1 MGCRRITECF
11 RWGRIGLAFALL
23 FLIGTNR
30 VLAQSDFGAGSE
42 SSATVRSYRIAGLR
56 VEGLRHTDKD
66 LLLMIAGLKEGQ
78 RFTWMGDEGA
88 KAVRNLWKQGLFGDV
103 QIKADSIVD
112 QSIYLCLYL
121 EEKPRLSKVVFNR
134 KVSKARAEE
143 ITESLKGFKGKILSE
158 EVQRN
163 IDRVVRKYYI
173 DKGYRQVS
181 TRMVMVPDSNQI
193 NASVLNITVNPGP
206 KVRVGELLIAG
217 NQIMTEAKI
226 ARIIKTARPKV
237 WWNPFRTGKWD
248 PEKFEEQK
256 EKLVKRYQAQGYRD
270 ARIVKDSVYTL
281 NPQRMG
287 LMVEVFEGKPYFIR
301 SLVFEGN
308 SVHPDSLLHSLL
320 GIKAGDL
327 YNKELLDSRLQ
338 MDPSGR
344 DISSLYMD
352 DGYLFFQVSGHENK
366 VEGDSVDL
374 VIRVVE
380 GAQATVRQVTVKGND
395 KTSDHVIMRELRT
408 RPGQKFSRSD
418 VMRTTRELSQ
428 LGYFDPEQLGVVP
441 TPNPQD
447 GTVDIEYKVA
457 ERSNDQV
464 ELSGGWGAGQV
475 VGSLGLVLNN
485 FSARKMFDPKAWSP
499 VPGGDGQRVSVRAQ
513 SNGRFFQ
520 SYNLSFTEPWLGGKK
535 PNSLTVSS
543 YVSIQVP
550 NGLPRSNPLRQS
562 ITIRGAS
569 LSFCQRLKKP
579 DDFFTVLHSLNF
591 QQFDLKN
598 SQNTAFLPDGI
609 SNNLFIKETI
619 SRQSVDQPIFPR
631 SGSNISL
638 TAQIA
643 PPYSLLG
650 RKVSTSS
657 SAKERYKWVE
667 YHKWRFDYQNYTK
680 LLGNLV
686 LMSRMQFGWLGNY
699 QAATGEVPFGRFYV
713 GGDGIM
719 GFALD
724 DRELIGLR
732 GYQNNSLTPRDLQ
745 SGQAVGATSFQKY
758 TMELRYPLSLNP
770 SATIYVTSFL
780 EGGNSFRK
788 VRDFEPFRNY
798 RSAGVGVRVFLPMFG
813 LLGVD
818 WGYGFDPV
826 PGAGEVHKGNVHISI
841 GQSF

>member
-1 MGCRRITECF
+1 MLAGFSKRTSAGRIGRLQQTGKKVWQNLGPGERVQRMMGYCRITECF
-11 RWGRIGLAFALL
+11 RWGRIGLAIALL
-23 FLIGTNR
+23 FFIGTNR
-30 VLAQSDFGAGSE
+30 ALAQSNFGTGSE

-88 KAVRNLWKQGLFGDV
+88 KAVRNLWNQGLFGDV

-112 QSIYLCLYL
+112 QNIYLCLYL
-121 EEKPRLSKVVFNR
+121 EEKPRLSKVIFNR

-143 ITESLKGFKGKILSE
+143 ISESLKGFKGKILSE

-193 NASVLNITVNPGP
+193 NASVLNVTVNPGP
-206 KVRVGELLIAG
+206 KVRVGELIITG
-217 NQIMTEAKI
+217 NQIMKESKVAQ
-226 ARIIKTARPKV
+226 IIKTARPKV

-256 EKLVKRYQAQGYRD
+256 EKLIKRYQAQGYRD
-270 ARIVKDSVYTL
+270 ARIIKDSVYTM

-287 LMVEVFEGKPYFIR
+287 LVVQVFEGKPYYIR

-352 DGYLFFQVSGHENK
+352 DGYLFFQVSGHENR
-366 VEGDSVDL
+366 VEEDSVDL

-380 GAQATVRQVTVKGND
+380 GAQATVRQVMVKGND

-485 FSARKMFDPKAWSP
+485 FSARKM
-499 VPGGDGQRVSVRAQ
+499 
-513 SNGRFFQ
+513 
-520 SYNLSFTEPWLGGKK
+520 
-535 PNSLTVSS
+535 
-543 YVSIQVP
+543 
-550 NGLPRSNPLRQS
+550 
-562 ITIRGAS
+562 
-569 LSFCQRLKKP
+569 
-579 DDFFTVLHSLNF
+579 
-591 QQFDLKN
+591 
-598 SQNTAFLPDGI
+598 
-609 SNNLFIKETI
+609 
-619 SRQSVDQPIFPR
+619 
-631 SGSNISL
+631 
-638 TAQIA
+638 
-643 PPYSLLG
+643 
-650 RKVSTSS
+650 
-657 SAKERYKWVE
+657 
-667 YHKWRFDYQNYTK
+667 
-680 LLGNLV
+680 
-686 LMSRMQFGWLGNY
+686 
-699 QAATGEVPFGRFYV
+699 
-713 GGDGIM
+713 
-719 GFALD
+719 
-724 DRELIGLR
+724 
-732 GYQNNSLTPRDLQ
+732 
-745 SGQAVGATSFQKY
+745 
-758 TMELRYPLSLNP
+758 
-770 SATIYVTSFL
+770 
-780 EGGNSFRK
+780 
-788 VRDFEPFRNY
+788 
-798 RSAGVGVRVFLPMFG
+798 
-813 LLGVD
+813 
-818 WGYGFDPV
+818 
-826 PGAGEVHKGNVHISI
+826 
-841 GQSF
+841 